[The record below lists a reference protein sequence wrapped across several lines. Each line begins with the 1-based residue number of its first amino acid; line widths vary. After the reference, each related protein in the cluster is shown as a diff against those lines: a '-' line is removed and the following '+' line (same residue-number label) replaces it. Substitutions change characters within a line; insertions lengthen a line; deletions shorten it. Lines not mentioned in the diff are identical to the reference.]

1 MIFPSLEQ
9 AQQLGQGNTFVPI
22 VLETVADMETPVS
35 VFKRFKDTSPY
46 CFLLDSVEGGEKWA
60 RYSFI
65 GRDPLLTLRIHGEEA
80 CLERRDGHVE
90 HLRGNP
96 FDAVRDVMARYK
108 GARVAGIPRLS
119 GGAVGF
125 FGYDLVR
132 SVEKLPNPPPDTLGI
147 PDAHFLICDEMIVFD
162 HLRQKLQ
169 LIVNMRSEGD
179 TSRNYARAV
188 ERLQAIERTILD
200 SGHVTAGARIR
211 RNCHV
216 GPVVSET
223 GRNAYMAMVRKA
235 KQHIVDGDV
244 FQMVLSR
251 RMSVETDADPFDVYR
266 VLRVNNP
273 SPYMYF
279 LKFDNYHIVGASPEM
294 LVRFEDGLVETCPIA
309 GTRPR
314 GSTPEADDALERELL
329 SDEKEVA
336 EHMMLVDL
344 GRNDIGKIARFGSVR
359 PVDLMKV
366 ARYSHVMHITT
377 LVQGDAREGVTAYD
391 ALRAVLPA
399 GTLSGAPKIRAM
411 ELIDEMEPS
420 RRGPYGGAIG
430 YFSFDG
436 NLDSCITIRTL
447 LFKEGKAY
455 LQAGA
460 GIVADSVPET
470 EFDETQSKAGAL
482 LRALAEV
489 GRVAVSTPHGVPSQ
503 EELTPHKVPSQEVLT
518 TMEVEV

>member
-1 MIFPSLEQ
+1 MVFPSLEE
-9 AQQLGQGNTFVPI
+9 AMQLGEGNTFVPI

-65 GRDPLLTLRIHGEEA
+65 GRDPLLTLRIHGQEA
-80 CLERRDGHVE
+80 VLERRDGHVE
-90 HLRGNP
+90 HLYGNP
-96 FDAVRDVMARYK
+96 FDLVRDVMARYK
-108 GARVAGIPRLS
+108 GARVNGIPRLS

-132 SVEKLPNPPPDTLGI
+132 SVENLPNPPPDTLGV

-169 LIVNMRSEGD
+169 LIVNMRTEGD
-179 TSRNYARAV
+179 VARNYSRAV
-188 ERLQAIERTILD
+188 ERLASIERTILD
-200 SGHVTAGARIR
+200 SGHGVTGARIR

-223 GRNAYMAMVRKA
+223 GREAYMAMVEKA
-235 KQHIVDGDV
+235 KRHIVDGDI
-244 FQMVLSR
+244 FQMVPSR

-279 LKFDNYHIVGASPEM
+279 LKFDTYHLVGASPEM
-294 LVRFEDGLVETCPIA
+294 LVRYEDGLVETCPIA

-314 GSTPEADDALERELL
+314 GKTPEEDARLEQELL
-329 SDEKEVA
+329 SDEKEIA

-344 GRNDIGKIARFGSVR
+344 GRNDIGKIAKFGTVK

-366 ARYSHVMHITT
+366 ARYSHVMHMTT
-377 LVQGDAREGVTAYD
+377 LVQGVARDDVNAYD

-436 NLDSCITIRTL
+436 NLDSCITIRTI
-447 LFKEGKAY
+447 LFKDGKAF
-455 LQAGA
+455 LQAGG
-460 GIVADSVPET
+460 GIVADSIPEM
-470 EFDETQSKAGAL
+470 EYEETQNKAGAL

-489 GRVAVSTPHGVPSQ
+489 KA
-503 EELTPHKVPSQEVLT
+503 
-518 TMEVEV
+518 

>member
-1 MIFPSLEQ
+1 MLFPTMDEAVKLVP
-9 AQQLGQGNTFVPI
+9 GNHFVPI
-22 VLETVADMETPVS
+22 ALETVADMETPVS

-65 GRDPLLTLRIHGEEA
+65 GRDPLLTIRISGQETI
-80 CLERRDGHVE
+80 LEGRDGRIERIV
-90 HLRGNP
+90 GNP
-96 FDAVRDVMARYK
+96 FDTVRDVMGRYK

-132 SVEKLPNPPPDTLGI
+132 SVENLPNAPEDKLGI
-147 PDAHFLICDEMIVFD
+147 PDGHFLVVDEMIVFD

-169 LIVNMRSEGD
+169 IIVNMHTEGD
-179 TSRNYARAV
+179 VALNYHRAV
-188 ERLQAIERTILD
+188 ARLKSIERTILD
-200 SGHVTAGARIR
+200 SGHIVTGARIR

-216 GPVVSET
+216 GEVVSET
-223 GRNAYMAMVRKA
+223 NKEQYMEMVVKA
-235 KQHIVDGDV
+235 KRHIVDGDI
-244 FQMVLSR
+244 FQMVPSR

-266 VLRVNNP
+266 VLRVSNP

-279 LKFDNYHIVGASPEM
+279 LKFDQYDLVGASPEM
-294 LVRFEDGLVETCPIA
+294 LVRFEDGLLETCPIA

-314 GSTPEADDALERELL
+314 GRTPEEDRRLETELL
-329 SDEKEVA
+329 ADEKEIA

-344 GRNDIGKIARFGSVR
+344 GRNDIGKIARFGSVKL
-359 PVDLMKV
+359 VDLMKI

-377 LVQGDAREGVTAYD
+377 LVQGIAREGVNAFD

-411 ELIDEMEPS
+411 ELIDSMEPS
-420 RRGPYGGAIG
+420 RRGFYGGAIG
-430 YFSFDG
+430 YISFDG

-447 LFKEGKAY
+447 LFKDGKAY
-455 LQAGA
+455 LQAGG

-470 EFDETQSKAGAL
+470 EYEETQNKAGAL

-489 GRVAVSTPHGVPSQ
+489 GPVKTEAESGGLLAVNSACSSDAVVGTAEVA
-503 EELTPHKVPSQEVLT
+503 K
-518 TMEVEV
+518 